1 MLKYLEWKTKQEGD
15 KAVETADRIFDELT
29 TLLSR
34 KRKLCAE
41 LVKSINNYSAGI
53 AKAKEVIEEKKKC
66 LVGAIGIANEL
77 IVTPSY
83 RRRDLAQVVTF
94 LQCEITFNE
103 YIQIWIESF
112 CDPSFNNGQHTLIL
126 DDKEEMPGCST
137 QSSVENIFPALSRE
151 SKEEA
156 LANKLCVHKEVK
168 NAQETFPV
176 IHPQS
181 IPALPKSTSSPD
193 VIIEEI
199 FEDDLKSKFH
209 NKCLIICFVSCSGLP
224 ELVFVSCVIN
234 PCHFYVRRYSQKKA
248 AGILEEKLTNFCCNK
263 SSYLLPSDVLE
274 LGARTFIKSEEN
286 GMWCRGTIT
295 ELIPLKSKNERKP
308 CGPIRYRVCD
318 TALLEVFLIDFGS
331 TVVTILSGYVYRERF
346 LPERAAALQTIET
359 DDISLFIR
367 KPDQHIEAELAAV
380 PPLAVQCSLK
390 DVVPKNASE
399 GWGDEAKTTFL
410 RMVNNKVVSMTI
422 FREQNGVLIVDLKK
436 PPFSKTNDNMPVSVK
451 DALVYLDLAR
461 FRLQL
466 PSQLENNT
474 ILQYSPPKI
483 PQEGEVVS
491 VAVCHINS
499 PSDFYLQLVNSLHSS
514 AFAKKTQ
521 EVYQHEYGKNLEV
534 VYPVEGQACIAK
546 QEDGKWY
553 RAQII
558 GEVSNYVV
566 EMWIL
571 CRLAS
576 IEPYK
581 GANEWNREAK
591 ERFEEMTEEKL
602 MFCSVVEILDGNILS
617 VELFD
622 SCAGHGRSLN
632 INHQLVKED
641 LASYIPGTAVRPSE
655 IWDVPLEE
663 VPETLEALNLTD
675 MKSVDEGDF
684 KSLSEKELQVRI
696 SHVVSPSKI
705 FIQRISSEGILKSLQ
720 EKMAI
725 IYEESQP
732 RSVKWESS
740 MHCAV
745 YVWDLKQWQRGQISR
760 IVSETSV
767 KVLLYDFGA
776 EKTVDISCLRTL
788 EEDMKIIRTLAVECS
803 LVDIRPT
810 GGSTQWTATA
820 CEYLSYYLM
829 GAQVKIIIQES
840 DVACA
845 LPVKI
850 FCKDE
855 TGQLIDIS
863 EHLIKKGLAL
873 RNKRFGYFYIL
884 SDFSKEHLEHLE
896 QENTELDR
904 CNSETACARNSA
916 APEENVTVSESE
928 QTSCKIYKSVLHSGT
943 NETYKS
949 PIMPEVKI
957 FQAVVSCVGCDGT
970 IYIIPKSLEMAFEKL
985 MTEIQ
990 NNFRCLGLLEPYCW
1004 KKGEAC
1010 VVRGSDTRWYRGK
1023 VVELSGDTLEVQYI
1037 DHGCTERIPQC
1048 HLYPTTLYTD
1058 IPPFCIPCQLY
1069 KTVPMGNFWQQDAI
1083 VCLQEI
1089 LTNEEVEIHVQ
1100 ELPDNP
1106 WGKLSIKLYFGGVS
1120 LSSFMACQKY
1130 CVAEDCEDILK
1141 LVRFVC
1147 VVCCYSDI
1155 KNITQLPVVTFD
1167 LLILFTF
1174 LYSFVYICLDPS
1186 KNLMKQAATEGD
1198 TTCDS
1203 KLESLDK
1210 ALKWCNKS
1218 VESLPLLTYFQRG
1231 MPCLVEYQDGLWYRA
1246 KLLSIEESDPV
1257 NILVQFVDYGSF
1269 LVVQRSRLR
1278 HIPTYLLKYPVQA
1291 VQVLLAGFKPALYDK
1306 NVKRIPYSPE
1316 WSMEALWAMMEHVEG
1331 KQLSAYVLAVSPK
1344 ITISLYDDENLV
1356 HMKLIEMGLA
1366 DLDE

>member
-1 MLKYLEWKTKQEGD
+1 
-15 KAVETADRIFDELT
+15 
-29 TLLSR
+29 
-34 KRKLCAE
+34 
-41 LVKSINNYSAGI
+41 
-53 AKAKEVIEEKKKC
+53 
-66 LVGAIGIANEL
+66 
-77 IVTPSY
+77 
-83 RRRDLAQVVTF
+83 
-94 LQCEITFNE
+94 
-103 YIQIWIESF
+103 
-112 CDPSFNNGQHTLIL
+112 
-126 DDKEEMPGCST
+126 
-137 QSSVENIFPALSRE
+137 
-151 SKEEA
+151 
-156 LANKLCVHKEVK
+156 
-168 NAQETFPV
+168 
-176 IHPQS
+176 
-181 IPALPKSTSSPD
+181 
-193 VIIEEI
+193 
-199 FEDDLKSKFH
+199 
-209 NKCLIICFVSCSGLP
+209 
-224 ELVFVSCVIN
+224 
-234 PCHFYVRRYSQKKA
+234 
-248 AGILEEKLTNFCCNK
+248 
-263 SSYLLPSDVLE
+263 
-274 LGARTFIKSEEN
+274 
-286 GMWCRGTIT
+286 
-295 ELIPLKSKNERKP
+295 
-308 CGPIRYRVCD
+308 
-318 TALLEVFLIDFGS
+318 
-331 TVVTILSGYVYRERF
+331 
-346 LPERAAALQTIET
+346 
-359 DDISLFIR
+359 
-367 KPDQHIEAELAAV
+367 
-380 PPLAVQCSLK
+380 
-390 DVVPKNASE
+390 
-399 GWGDEAKTTFL
+399 
-410 RMVNNKVVSMTI
+410 
-422 FREQNGVLIVDLKK
+422 
-436 PPFSKTNDNMPVSVK
+436 
-451 DALVYLDLAR
+451 
-461 FRLQL
+461 
-466 PSQLENNT
+466 
-474 ILQYSPPKI
+474 
-483 PQEGEVVS
+483 
-491 VAVCHINS
+491 
-499 PSDFYLQLVNSLHSS
+499 
-514 AFAKKTQ
+514 
-521 EVYQHEYGKNLEV
+521 
-534 VYPVEGQACIAK
+534 
-546 QEDGKWY
+546 
-553 RAQII
+553 
-558 GEVSNYVV
+558 
-566 EMWIL
+566 
-571 CRLAS
+571 
-576 IEPYK
+576 
-581 GANEWNREAK
+581 
-591 ERFEEMTEEKL
+591 
-602 MFCSVVEILDGNILS
+602 
-617 VELFD
+617 
-622 SCAGHGRSLN
+622 
-632 INHQLVKED
+632 
-641 LASYIPGTAVRPSE
+641 
-655 IWDVPLEE
+655 
-663 VPETLEALNLTD
+663 
-675 MKSVDEGDF
+675 
-684 KSLSEKELQVRI
+684 
-696 SHVVSPSKI
+696 
-705 FIQRISSEGILKSLQ
+705 
-720 EKMAI
+720 MAI

-829 GAQVKIIIQES
+829 GAQVKIIIQVCNQNH

-873 RNKRFGYFYIL
+873 RNKRTVEADVAC
-884 SDFSKEHLEHLE
+884 SVSKEHLEHLE

-1069 KTVPMGNFWQQDAI
+1069 KTVPVSNGRFADVLELLEDLPVLPSYMLPSLPISGETFPVRVTHLVSPKEVCFVNISYMLQTGNVA
-1083 VCLQEI
+1083 V
-1089 LTNEEVEIHVQ
+1089 
-1100 ELPDNP
+1100 P
-1106 WGKLSIKLYFGGVS
+1106 SLYFG
-1120 LSSFMACQKY
+1120 
-1130 CVAEDCEDILK
+1130 
-1141 LVRFVC
+1141 
-1147 VVCCYSDI
+1147 VVYVGFFI
-1155 KNITQLPVVTFD
+1155 
-1167 LLILFTF
+1167 FT
-1174 LYSFVYICLDPS
+1174 
-1186 KNLMKQAATEGD
+1186 
-1198 TTCDS
+1198 
-1203 KLESLDK
+1203 
-1210 ALKWCNKS
+1210 
-1218 VESLPLLTYFQRG
+1218 G